1 MYSSTQQLYDHI
13 CRVLTDYEGY
23 GDPDYKGCPKEM
35 YATLIEITNMIS
47 DGQLVVVRND

>member
-23 GDPDYKGCPKEM
+23 GDPDCEGRPEYM
-35 YATLIEITNMIS
+35 YEALIEITNMIS

>member
-1 MYSSTQQLYDHI
+1 MYSSAQQLYDHI

-23 GDPDYKGCPKEM
+23 GAPDCEGRPEEM
-35 YATLIEITNMIS
+35 YATLIEITNMIL